1 MRRSIGSLKPI
12 ARIHHKP
19 EDSITDMSAE
29 GIDNTLQ
36 ACGSRSAT
44 GVLELPDSS
53 PPSKAVTKNVNLEQ
67 ALADIEEQAG
77 GLVKTTKQV
86 MASFKKIKDA
96 AKVGDLVNLRKLL
109 EEGKEVTLSLGCDF
123 VKTQER
129 LNFDEA
135 GYLEG
140 KAFRQELLTT
150 AQQMGVNLYEHDGY
164 LFSYPV
170 LLRILHKER
179 AVAIDRMRENRL
191 RPSVLVKRLKEVQ
204 NKPLRFK
211 PQTFLEMVFT
221 AYSIVVAGRGKHL
234 IGKGTVIPLL
244 ELYQLLT
251 LLPWQAN
258 EYTRQEFGRD
268 VYLLDKSGTISTKNN
283 HRANFHASTGVRDA
297 NKTLTVIAQGGRE
310 KTYYGISFVQSG

>member
-1 MRRSIGSLKPI
+1 M
-12 ARIHHKP
+12 IH
-19 EDSITDMSAE
+19 MSESYEAE
-29 GIDNTLQ
+29 
-36 ACGSRSAT
+36 SAT
-44 GVLELPDSS
+44 GVLE
-53 PPSKAVTKNVNLEQ
+53 AVEADIQASVPTQTGNLEQ
-67 ALADIEEQAG
+67 VLAEIEEQAG
-77 GLVKTTKQV
+77 DLVKTTKQV

-96 AKVGDLVNLRKLL
+96 AKVGDLVKLRKLL
-109 EEGKEVTLSLGCDF
+109 EEGKSATLSLGCDF

-135 GYLEG
+135 SYLAG
-140 KAFRQELLTT
+140 KDFRQELLTT

-170 LLRILHKER
+170 LLKILHKER
-179 AVAIDRMRENRL
+179 AVSIDRIRESRL

-211 PQTFLEMVFT
+211 PQTFLEMLYT

-251 LLPWQAN
+251 LLPWQAS

-268 VYLLDKSGTISTKNN
+268 VYLLDKMGTITTKND
-283 HRANFHASTGVRDA
+283 HRANFHASTGVRDVSR
-297 NKTLTVIAQGGRE
+297 TLTVIAQGGRE
-310 KTYYGISFVQSG
+310 KTYYGISFLKTG

>member
-1 MRRSIGSLKPI
+1 
-12 ARIHHKP
+12 
-19 EDSITDMSAE
+19 MSESYEAE
-29 GIDNTLQ
+29 
-36 ACGSRSAT
+36 SAT
-44 GVLELPDSS
+44 GVLE
-53 PPSKAVTKNVNLEQ
+53 AVEADIQASVPTQTGNLEQ
-67 ALADIEEQAG
+67 VLAEIEAQAG
-77 GLVKTTKQV
+77 DLVKTTKQV

-96 AKVGDLVNLRKLL
+96 AKVGDLVKLRKLL
-109 EEGKEVTLSLGCDF
+109 EEGKSATLSLGCDF

-135 GYLEG
+135 SYLAG
-140 KAFRQELLTT
+140 KDFRQELLTT

-170 LLRILHKER
+170 LLKILHKER
-179 AVAIDRMRENRL
+179 AVSIDRIRESRL

-211 PQTFLEMVFT
+211 PQTFLEMLYT

-251 LLPWQAN
+251 LLPWQAS

-268 VYLLDKSGTISTKNN
+268 VYLLDKMGTITTKND
-283 HRANFHASTGVRDA
+283 HRANFHASTGVRDVSR
-297 NKTLTVIAQGGRE
+297 TLTVIAQGGRE
-310 KTYYGISFVQSG
+310 KTYYGISFVKAG

>member
-1 MRRSIGSLKPI
+1 
-12 ARIHHKP
+12 
-19 EDSITDMSAE
+19 MSESYEAE
-29 GIDNTLQ
+29 
-36 ACGSRSAT
+36 SAT
-44 GVLELPDSS
+44 GVLE
-53 PPSKAVTKNVNLEQ
+53 AVEDDPQASAPTQTGNLEQ
-67 ALADIEEQAG
+67 VLAEIEAQAG
-77 GLVKTTKQV
+77 DLVKTTKQV

-96 AKVGDLVNLRKLL
+96 AKVGDLLKLRKLL
-109 EEGKEVTLSLGCDF
+109 EEGKSATLSLGCDF

-135 GYLEG
+135 SYLAG
-140 KAFRQELLTT
+140 KDFRQELLTT

-170 LLRILHKER
+170 LLKILHKER
-179 AVAIDRMRENRL
+179 AVSIDRIRESRL

-211 PQTFLEMVFT
+211 PQIFLEMLYT

-234 IGKGTVIPLL
+234 IGKGMVIPLL

-251 LLPWQAN
+251 LLPWQAS

-268 VYLLDKSGTISTKNN
+268 VYLLDKIGTITTKND
-283 HRANFHASTGVRDA
+283 HRANFHASTGVRDVSR
-297 NKTLTVIAQGGRE
+297 TLTVIAQGGRE
-310 KTYYGISFVQSG
+310 KTYYGISFVKTG

>member
-1 MRRSIGSLKPI
+1 M
-12 ARIHHKP
+12 IH
-19 EDSITDMSAE
+19 MSESYEAE
-29 GIDNTLQ
+29 
-36 ACGSRSAT
+36 SAT
-44 GVLELPDSS
+44 GVLE
-53 PPSKAVTKNVNLEQ
+53 AVEADIQASVPTQTGNLEQ
-67 ALADIEEQAG
+67 VLAEIEEQAG
-77 GLVKTTKQV
+77 DLVKTTKQV

-96 AKVGDLVNLRKLL
+96 AKVGDLVRLRKLL
-109 EEGKEVTLSLGCDF
+109 EEGKSATLSLGCDF

-135 GYLEG
+135 SYLAG
-140 KAFRQELLTT
+140 KDFRQELLTT

-170 LLRILHKER
+170 LLKILHKER
-179 AVAIDRMRENRL
+179 AVSIDRIRESRL

-211 PQTFLEMVFT
+211 PQTFLEMLYT

-251 LLPWQAN
+251 LLPWQAS

-268 VYLLDKSGTISTKNN
+268 VYLLDKIGTITTKND
-283 HRANFHASTGVRDA
+283 HRANFHASTGVRDVSR
-297 NKTLTVIAQGGRE
+297 TLTVIAQGGRE
-310 KTYYGISFVQSG
+310 KTYYGVSFVKTG

>member
-1 MRRSIGSLKPI
+1 
-12 ARIHHKP
+12 
-19 EDSITDMSAE
+19 
-29 GIDNTLQ
+29 
-36 ACGSRSAT
+36 
-44 GVLELPDSS
+44 
-53 PPSKAVTKNVNLEQ
+53 
-67 ALADIEEQAG
+67 
-77 GLVKTTKQV
+77 
-86 MASFKKIKDA
+86 
-96 AKVGDLVNLRKLL
+96 VGDLINLRKLL

-211 PQTFLEMVFT
+211 PHTFLEMVFT

-251 LLPWQAN
+251 LLPWQAS

-268 VYLLDKSGTISTKNN
+268 IYLLDKSGTITTKNN

-297 NKTLTVIAQGGRE
+297 TKTLTVIAQAGRE
-310 KTYYGISFVQSG
+310 KTYYGISFVQAG

>member
-1 MRRSIGSLKPI
+1 
-12 ARIHHKP
+12 
-19 EDSITDMSAE
+19 MSESYEAE
-29 GIDNTLQ
+29 
-36 ACGSRSAT
+36 SAT
-44 GVLELPDSS
+44 GVLEVVEDDPRVSA
-53 PPSKAVTKNVNLEQ
+53 PTQTGNLEQ
-67 ALADIEEQAG
+67 VLAEIEAQAG
-77 GLVKTTKQV
+77 DLVKTTKQV

-96 AKVGDLVNLRKLL
+96 AKVGDLVKLRKLL
-109 EEGKEVTLSLGCDF
+109 EEGKSATLSLGCDF

-135 GYLEG
+135 SYLAG
-140 KAFRQELLTT
+140 KDFRQELLTT

-170 LLRILHKER
+170 LLKILHKER
-179 AVAIDRMRENRL
+179 AVSIDRIRESRL

-211 PQTFLEMVFT
+211 PQTFLEMLYT

-251 LLPWQAN
+251 LLPWQAS

-268 VYLLDKSGTISTKNN
+268 VYLLDKIGTITTKND
-283 HRANFHASTGVRDA
+283 HRANFHASTGVRDVSR
-297 NKTLTVIAQGGRE
+297 TLTVIAQGGRE
-310 KTYYGISFVQSG
+310 KTYYGISFVKTG

>member
-1 MRRSIGSLKPI
+1 MNADGF
-12 ARIHHKP
+12 
-19 EDSITDMSAE
+19 
-29 GIDNTLQ
+29 DNMAD
-36 ACGSRSAT
+36 ACGSTSTT
-44 GVLELPDSS
+44 GVLEAPNVGTLSNPE
-53 PPSKAVTKNVNLEQ
+53 TKDVNLEQ
-67 ALADIEEQAG
+67 ALADIEEQAED
-77 GLVKTTKQV
+77 LVKTTKQV
-86 MASFKKIKDA
+86 MASFKKIKDS
-96 AKVGDLVNLRKLL
+96 AKVGDLVKLRKSL

-123 VKTQER
+123 IKTQER
-129 LNFDEA
+129 LNFDESD
-135 GYLEG
+135 YLAG

-150 AQQMGVNLYEHDGY
+150 AQHMGVNLYEHDGY

-179 AVAIDRMRENRL
+179 AVAIDRMRENRI

-211 PQTFLEMVFT
+211 PQAFLEMVFT

-251 LLPWQAN
+251 LLPWQAS
-258 EYTRQEFGRD
+258 EYNRQEFGRD
-268 VYLLDKSGTISTKNN
+268 VYLLDKSGTITTKNN

-297 NKTLTVIAQGGRE
+297 SRTLSVIAQGGRE
-310 KTYYGISFVQSG
+310 KTYYGISFVQA

>member
-1 MRRSIGSLKPI
+1 MSESC
-12 ARIHHKP
+12 
-19 EDSITDMSAE
+19 DSE
-29 GIDNTLQ
+29 
-36 ACGSRSAT
+36 SAT
-44 GVLELPDSS
+44 GLLEVVEVDAPDQA
-53 PPSKAVTKNVNLEQ
+53 PSQAGSLEQ
-67 ALADIEEQAG
+67 ALAEIEEQAG
-77 GLVKTTKQV
+77 DLVKTTKQV

-96 AKVGDLVNLRKLL
+96 AKVGDLVKLRKLL
-109 EEGKEVTLSLGCDF
+109 EEGKSATLSLGCDF

-129 LNFDEA
+129 LNFDE
-135 GYLEG
+135 GSYLAG

-170 LLRILHKER
+170 LLKILHKER
-179 AVAIDRMRENRL
+179 AVSIDRVRESRL
-191 RPSVLVKRLKEVQ
+191 RPSVLMKRLKEVQ

-211 PQTFLEMVFT
+211 PQTFLEMLYT

-251 LLPWQAN
+251 LLPWQAS

-268 VYLLDKSGTISTKNN
+268 VYLLDKIGTITTKNG
-283 HRANFHASTGVRDA
+283 HRANFHASTGVRDVSR
-297 NKTLTVIAQGGRE
+297 TLTVIAQGGRE
-310 KTYYGISFVQSG
+310 KTYYGISFVKAG

>member
-1 MRRSIGSLKPI
+1 
-12 ARIHHKP
+12 
-19 EDSITDMSAE
+19 MSESYEAE
-29 GIDNTLQ
+29 
-36 ACGSRSAT
+36 SAT
-44 GVLELPDSS
+44 GVLEAVEADTPASV
-53 PPSKAVTKNVNLEQ
+53 PSQTGCLEQ
-67 ALADIEEQAG
+67 ALAEIEAEASD
-77 GLVKTTKQV
+77 LVKTTKQV
-86 MASFKKIKDA
+86 LASFKKIKDA
-96 AKVGDLVNLRKLL
+96 AKVGDLVKLRKLL
-109 EEGKEVTLSLGCDF
+109 EEGKAATLNLGCDF

-135 GYLEG
+135 SYLAG
-140 KAFRQELLTT
+140 KDFRQELLTT

-170 LLRILHKER
+170 LLKILHKER
-179 AVAIDRMRENRL
+179 AVSIDRMRESRL

-211 PQTFLEMVFT
+211 PQTFLEMLYT

-251 LLPWQAN
+251 LLPWQAS

-268 VYLLDKSGTISTKNN
+268 VYLLDKIGTITTKND
-283 HRANFHASTGVRDA
+283 HRANFHASTGVRDVS
-297 NKTLTVIAQGGRE
+297 KTLTVIAQGGRE
-310 KTYYGISFVQSG
+310 KTYYGISFVKTG

>member
-1 MRRSIGSLKPI
+1 M
-12 ARIHHKP
+12 IH
-19 EDSITDMSAE
+19 MSESYEAE
-29 GIDNTLQ
+29 
-36 ACGSRSAT
+36 SAT
-44 GVLELPDSS
+44 GVLEVVEDDPRVSA
-53 PPSKAVTKNVNLEQ
+53 PTQTGNLEQ
-67 ALADIEEQAG
+67 VLAEIEAQAG
-77 GLVKTTKQV
+77 DLVKTTKQV

-96 AKVGDLVNLRKLL
+96 AKVGDLVKLRKLL
-109 EEGKEVTLSLGCDF
+109 EEGKSATLSLGCDF

-135 GYLEG
+135 SYLAG
-140 KAFRQELLTT
+140 KDFRQELLTT

-170 LLRILHKER
+170 LLKILHKER
-179 AVAIDRMRENRL
+179 AVSIDRIRESRL

-211 PQTFLEMVFT
+211 PQTFLEMLYT

-251 LLPWQAN
+251 LLPWQAS

-268 VYLLDKSGTISTKNN
+268 VYLLDKIGTITTKND
-283 HRANFHASTGVRDA
+283 HRANFHASTGHREDERKPTTGFPLSKRDNHVR
-297 NKTLTVIAQGGRE
+297 LVI
-310 KTYYGISFVQSG
+310 

>member
-1 MRRSIGSLKPI
+1 MSESYDSKSAVSVMEVEEETSSSSETSQTGS
-12 ARIHHKP
+12 
-19 EDSITDMSAE
+19 
-29 GIDNTLQ
+29 
-36 ACGSRSAT
+36 
-44 GVLELPDSS
+44 
-53 PPSKAVTKNVNLEQ
+53 LEQ
-67 ALADIEEQAG
+67 ALAEIEAEAAE
-77 GLVKTTKQV
+77 LVKTTKQV

-96 AKVGDLVNLRKLL
+96 AKVGDLIKLRKLL
-109 EEGKEVTLSLGCDF
+109 DEGKAATLGLGCDF
-123 VKTQER
+123 VRTQER

-135 GYLEG
+135 SYLAGED
-140 KAFRQELLTT
+140 FRQELLTT

-170 LLRILHKER
+170 LLKILHKER
-179 AVAIDRMRENRL
+179 AVSIDRMRESRL

-211 PQTFLEMVFT
+211 PRTFLEMLFT

-251 LLPWQAN
+251 LLPWQAS

-268 VYLLDKSGTISTKNN
+268 VYLLDKSGTITTKNH

-297 NKTLTVIAQGGRE
+297 SKTLTVIAQGGRE
-310 KTYYGISFVQSG
+310 KTYYGISFVKAG

>member
-1 MRRSIGSLKPI
+1 
-12 ARIHHKP
+12 
-19 EDSITDMSAE
+19 MSAE
-29 GIDNTLQ
+29 DSTHAGQ
-36 ACGSRSAT
+36 EPYAPSGA
-44 GVLELPDSS
+44 GVMDPPDSRPAS
-53 PPSKAVTKNVNLEQ
+53 SEMPQTVSLEQ
-67 ALADIEEQAG
+67 AFAEVESQAEQ
-77 GLVKTTKQV
+77 LVKTTKQILS
-86 MASFKKIKDA
+86 SFKKIKDA
-96 AKVGDLVNLRKLL
+96 AKVGDLGKLKKLL
-109 EEGKEVTLSLGCDF
+109 EEGKQATLSLGCDF
-123 VKTQER
+123 LKAQEN

-135 GYLEG
+135 GYLAG
-140 KAFRQELLTT
+140 KAFRQELLAT
-150 AQQMGVNLYEHDGY
+150 AQQMGVNIYEHDGY

-170 LLRILHKER
+170 LLKILHKER
-179 AVAIDRMRENRL
+179 AVAIDRMRESRL

-211 PQTFLEMVFT
+211 PQTFLEMLFT

-268 VYLLDKSGTISTKNN
+268 VYLLDKCGAVVTKNS
-283 HRANFHASTGVRDA
+283 HRANFHASTGVRDV

-310 KTYYGISFVQSG
+310 KTYYGISFVKM

>member
-1 MRRSIGSLKPI
+1 
-12 ARIHHKP
+12 
-19 EDSITDMSAE
+19 MSESYEAE
-29 GIDNTLQ
+29 
-36 ACGSRSAT
+36 SAT
-44 GVLELPDSS
+44 GVLEAVEADTPASV
-53 PPSKAVTKNVNLEQ
+53 PSQTGCLEQ
-67 ALADIEEQAG
+67 ALAEIETEAG
-77 GLVKTTKQV
+77 DLVKTTKQV
-86 MASFKKIKDA
+86 MASFKKLKDA
-96 AKVGDLVNLRKLL
+96 AKVGDLVKLRKLL
-109 EEGKEVTLSLGCDF
+109 EEGKAATLNLGCDF

-135 GYLEG
+135 SYLAG
-140 KAFRQELLTT
+140 KDFRQELLTT

-170 LLRILHKER
+170 LLKILHKER
-179 AVAIDRMRENRL
+179 AVSIDRMRESRL

-211 PQTFLEMVFT
+211 PQTFLEMLYT

-251 LLPWQAN
+251 LLPWQAS

-268 VYLLDKSGTISTKNN
+268 VYLLDKIGTITTKND
-283 HRANFHASTGVRDA
+283 HRANFHASTGVRDVS
-297 NKTLTVIAQGGRE
+297 KTLTVIAQGGRE
-310 KTYYGISFVQSG
+310 KTYYGISFVKTG

>member
-1 MRRSIGSLKPI
+1 MSKSY
-12 ARIHHKP
+12 
-19 EDSITDMSAE
+19 DS
-29 GIDNTLQ
+29 G
-36 ACGSRSAT
+36 SAT
-44 GVLELPDSS
+44 GVLEAVETDSPAPLS
-53 PPSKAVTKNVNLEQ
+53 TQTRSLEQ
-67 ALADIEEQAG
+67 ALAEIEAEAG
-77 GLVKTTKQV
+77 ELVKSTKQV
-86 MASFKKIKDA
+86 MASIKKIKDA
-96 AKVGDLVNLRKLL
+96 AKVGDLVKLRKLL
-109 EEGKEVTLSLGCDF
+109 DEGKSATLELGCDF
-123 VKTQER
+123 LKTQER

-135 GYLEG
+135 SYLAG
-140 KAFRQELLTT
+140 KEFRQELLTT

-170 LLRILHKER
+170 LLKILHKER
-179 AVAIDRMRENRL
+179 AVSIDRMRESRL

-211 PQTFLEMVFT
+211 PQTFLEMLYT

-268 VYLLDKSGTISTKNN
+268 VYLLDKSGTITTKNN
-283 HRANFHASTGVRDA
+283 HRANFHASTGVRDVS
-297 NKTLTVIAQGGRE
+297 KTLTVIAQGGRE
-310 KTYYGISFVQSG
+310 KTYYGISFVKAG

>member
-1 MRRSIGSLKPI
+1 
-12 ARIHHKP
+12 
-19 EDSITDMSAE
+19 MSADGLDCMSE
-29 GIDNTLQ
+29 ANVSTL
-36 ACGSRSAT
+36 AT
-44 GVLELPDSS
+44 GVLEKLKSTSFSKTSS
-53 PPSKAVTKNVNLEQ
+53 PSVNLEQ
-67 ALADIEEQAG
+67 ALADIEEQAED
-77 GLVKTTKQV
+77 LVKTTKQA
-86 MASFKKIKDA
+86 MASFKKIKEA
-96 AKVGDLVNLRKLL
+96 AKVGDLVKLRKFL
-109 EEGKEVTLSLGCDF
+109 EEGKEVTLGLGCNF

-135 GYLEG
+135 GYLSG
-140 KAFRQELLTT
+140 KAFRQELLST
-150 AQQMGVNLYEHDGY
+150 AQHMGVNLYEHDGY

-179 AVAIDRMRENRL
+179 VVAIDRMRENRL

-251 LLPWQAN
+251 LLPWQAS

-268 VYLLDKSGTISTKNN
+268 VYLLDKSGTITTKNN

-297 NKTLTVIAQGGRE
+297 TKTLTVIAQGGRE
-310 KTYYGISFVQSG
+310 KTYYGISFVQTG

>member
-1 MRRSIGSLKPI
+1 
-12 ARIHHKP
+12 
-19 EDSITDMSAE
+19 MSESYEAE
-29 GIDNTLQ
+29 
-36 ACGSRSAT
+36 SAT
-44 GVLELPDSS
+44 GVLEAVEDDPQASV
-53 PPSKAVTKNVNLEQ
+53 PSQTGSLEQ
-67 ALADIEEQAG
+67 ALAEIEAEAG
-77 GLVKTTKQV
+77 DLVKTTKQV

-96 AKVGDLVNLRKLL
+96 AKVGDLVKLRKLL
-109 EEGKEVTLSLGCDF
+109 EEGKAATLNLGCDF

-135 GYLEG
+135 SYLAG
-140 KAFRQELLTT
+140 KDFRQELLTT

-170 LLRILHKER
+170 LLKILHKER
-179 AVAIDRMRENRL
+179 AVSIDRIRESRL

-211 PQTFLEMVFT
+211 PQTFLEMLYT

-244 ELYQLLT
+244 ELYLLLT
-251 LLPWQAN
+251 LLPWQAS

-268 VYLLDKSGTISTKNN
+268 VYLLDKIGTITTKND
-283 HRANFHASTGVRDA
+283 HRANFHASTGVRDVSR
-297 NKTLTVIAQGGRE
+297 TLTVIAQGGRE
-310 KTYYGISFVQSG
+310 KTYYGISFVKTG

>member
-1 MRRSIGSLKPI
+1 
-12 ARIHHKP
+12 
-19 EDSITDMSAE
+19 MSESYEAE
-29 GIDNTLQ
+29 
-36 ACGSRSAT
+36 SAT
-44 GVLELPDSS
+44 GVLEAEKADPRASV
-53 PPSKAVTKNVNLEQ
+53 PPQTVSLEQ
-67 ALADIEEQAG
+67 ALADIEAQAG
-77 GLVKTTKQV
+77 DLVKTTKQV

-96 AKVGDLVNLRKLL
+96 AKVGDLVKLRKLL
-109 EEGKEVTLSLGCDF
+109 EEGKSATLNLGCDF

-135 GYLEG
+135 SYLAG
-140 KAFRQELLTT
+140 KDFRQELLTT

-170 LLRILHKER
+170 LLKILHKER
-179 AVAIDRMRENRL
+179 AVSIDRIRESRL

-211 PQTFLEMVFT
+211 PQTFLEMLYT

-251 LLPWQAN
+251 LLPWQAS

-268 VYLLDKSGTISTKNN
+268 VYLLDKIGTITTKND
-283 HRANFHASTGVRDA
+283 HRANFHASTGVRDVSR
-297 NKTLTVIAQGGRE
+297 TLTVIAQGGRE
-310 KTYYGISFVQSG
+310 KTYYGISFVKTG

>member
-1 MRRSIGSLKPI
+1 
-12 ARIHHKP
+12 
-19 EDSITDMSAE
+19 MSESYEAE
-29 GIDNTLQ
+29 
-36 ACGSRSAT
+36 SAT
-44 GVLELPDSS
+44 GVLE
-53 PPSKAVTKNVNLEQ
+53 AVEADIQASVPTQTGNLEQ
-67 ALADIEEQAG
+67 VLAEIEAQAG
-77 GLVKTTKQV
+77 DLVKTTKQV

-96 AKVGDLVNLRKLL
+96 AKVGDLVKLRKLL
-109 EEGKEVTLSLGCDF
+109 EEGKSATLSLGCDF

-135 GYLEG
+135 SYLAG
-140 KAFRQELLTT
+140 KDFRQELLTT

-170 LLRILHKER
+170 LLKILHKER
-179 AVAIDRMRENRL
+179 AVSIDRIRESRL

-211 PQTFLEMVFT
+211 PQTFLEMLYT

-251 LLPWQAN
+251 LLPWQAS

-268 VYLLDKSGTISTKNN
+268 VYLLDKMGTITTKND
-283 HRANFHASTGVRDA
+283 HRANFHASTGVRDVSR
-297 NKTLTVIAQGGRE
+297 TLTVIAQGGRE
-310 KTYYGISFVQSG
+310 KTYYGVSFVKRG

>member
-1 MRRSIGSLKPI
+1 
-12 ARIHHKP
+12 
-19 EDSITDMSAE
+19 MSESYEAE
-29 GIDNTLQ
+29 
-36 ACGSRSAT
+36 SAT
-44 GVLELPDSS
+44 GVLETVEADIQASGP
-53 PPSKAVTKNVNLEQ
+53 TQTGNLEQ
-67 ALADIEEQAG
+67 VLAEIEAQAG
-77 GLVKTTKQV
+77 DLVKTTKQV

-96 AKVGDLVNLRKLL
+96 AKVGDLVKLRKLL
-109 EEGKEVTLSLGCDF
+109 EEGKSATLSLGCDF

-135 GYLEG
+135 SYLAG
-140 KAFRQELLTT
+140 KDFRQELLTT

-170 LLRILHKER
+170 LLKILHKER
-179 AVAIDRMRENRL
+179 AVSIDRIRESRL

-211 PQTFLEMVFT
+211 PQTFLEMLYT

-251 LLPWQAN
+251 LLPWQAS

-268 VYLLDKSGTISTKNN
+268 VYLLDKMGTITTKND
-283 HRANFHASTGVRDA
+283 HRANFHASTGVRDVSRI
-297 NKTLTVIAQGGRE
+297 LTVIAQGGRE
-310 KTYYGISFVQSG
+310 KTYYGISFLKTA

>member
-1 MRRSIGSLKPI
+1 M
-12 ARIHHKP
+12 IH
-19 EDSITDMSAE
+19 MSESYEAE
-29 GIDNTLQ
+29 
-36 ACGSRSAT
+36 SAT
-44 GVLELPDSS
+44 GVLE
-53 PPSKAVTKNVNLEQ
+53 AVEDDPQASAPTQTGNLEQ
-67 ALADIEEQAG
+67 VLAEIEAQAG
-77 GLVKTTKQV
+77 DLVKTTKQV

-96 AKVGDLVNLRKLL
+96 AKVGDLVKLRKLL
-109 EEGKEVTLSLGCDF
+109 EEGKSATLSLGCDF

-135 GYLEG
+135 SYLAG
-140 KAFRQELLTT
+140 KDFRQELLTT

-170 LLRILHKER
+170 LLKILHKER
-179 AVAIDRMRENRL
+179 AVSIDRIRESRL

-211 PQTFLEMVFT
+211 PQTFLEMLYT

-251 LLPWQAN
+251 LLPWQAS

-268 VYLLDKSGTISTKNN
+268 VYLLDKIGTITTKND
-283 HRANFHASTGVRDA
+283 HRANFHASTGVRDVSR
-297 NKTLTVIAQGGRE
+297 TLTVIAQGGRE
-310 KTYYGISFVQSG
+310 KTYYGISFVKTG